1 MIEFTVGGRKIRPED
16 FGKEL
21 ENQAATQIAENLHAQ
36 LSSIRLPS
44 TGEFPTVVAIAESL
58 QHMDIR
64 AEGSP
69 ELIALIRERMSE
81 EDLQHVTLREIKKTP
96 SAFLSYGWEDS
107 ELAKRIATALQANG
121 IDTWW
126 AEWSIHPGDSLRQKI
141 DEGLRQCTHF
151 VVLLTPQ
158 SVNKPW
164 VNTEIDAGLI
174 RKIEQQARFIP
185 LRFELSAEHLSPLL
199 KTMLSPEITNFD
211 RDITKLIHRIHG
223 VSDKPPLGEVP
234 AFIAMNPNNT
244 GYSAAA
250 NRVAEIFVRQS
261 KTGVVF
267 DPNIRHEALPKE
279 SGLDAD
285 DLEDALHELQ
295 NFIKNERYGVSARD
309 ELFVEFDEYFMGWK
323 PSDDALQL
331 ATRMMNEEN
340 FPREPAK
347 IAELFGWSARRL
359 NPAINF
365 LNNRKLARILTAL
378 QQPPWA
384 AILVEKNDATRRF
397 VKSRS

>member
-21 ENQAATQIAENLHAQ
+21 EKQAATQIAEHLRAQ

-58 QHMDIR
+58 QHIDIR

-69 ELIALIRERMSE
+69 ELITLIRERMSE
-81 EDLQHVTLREIKKTP
+81 EDLQHLTLREIKKSP
-96 SAFLSYGWEDS
+96 SVFLSYGWEDS

-121 IDTWW
+121 IETWW

-174 RKIEQQARFIP
+174 RKIEQQAHFIP
-185 LRFELSAEHLSPLL
+185 LRSELSAEHLSPLL
-199 KTMLSPEITNFD
+199 KTLLSPEITDFD

-223 VSDKPPLGEVP
+223 ISDKPPLGEAP
-234 AFIAMNPNNT
+234 ALVGTNQNT

-250 NRVAEIFVRQS
+250 NHVAEIFVRHS

-267 DPNIRHEALPKE
+267 DPNMRHEALQE
-279 SGLDAD
+279 ECGLSED

-295 NFIKNERYGVSARD
+295 NFIKNERYGVSAKD
-309 ELFVEFDEYFMGWK
+309 ELFVEFDEHFMGWK
-323 PSDDALQL
+323 PADDALQL
-331 ATRMMNEEN
+331 ATRITNEEN

-347 IAELFGWSARRL
+347 IAALFGWGPRRL
-359 NPAINF
+359 NPAISF
-365 LNNRKLARILTAL
+365 LDNRKLARVLTAL

-384 AILVEKNDATRRF
+384 AILVEKNDATIRF